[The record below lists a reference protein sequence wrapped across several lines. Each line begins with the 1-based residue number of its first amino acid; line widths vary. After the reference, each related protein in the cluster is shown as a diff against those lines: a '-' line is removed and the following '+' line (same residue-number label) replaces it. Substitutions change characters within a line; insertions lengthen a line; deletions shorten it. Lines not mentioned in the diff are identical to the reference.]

1 MHVVIFSPGGTLDK
15 ADEITVSAS
24 LPDQGLGPIVI
35 DVSPAGPN
43 HVTTDQAV
51 FPVAG
56 TWTVVVTARYGEF
69 DQVVFTMTI
78 DVV

>member
-24 LPDQGLGPIVI
+24 LPDQGLGPLEL
-35 DVSPAGPN
+35 DVVPAGPN
-43 HVTTDQAV
+43 HVTTDRAV

-56 TWTVVVTARYGEF
+56 KWTVELTARYGEF
-69 DQVVFTMTI
+69 DQVVFTMSI